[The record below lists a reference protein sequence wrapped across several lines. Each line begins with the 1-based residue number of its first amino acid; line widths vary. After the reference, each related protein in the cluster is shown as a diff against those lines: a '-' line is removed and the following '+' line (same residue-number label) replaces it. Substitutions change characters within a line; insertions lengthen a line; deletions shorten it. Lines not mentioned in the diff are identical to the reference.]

1 MRPDVH
7 THDQARQEAG
17 GSSALAL
24 RLRARR
30 DALPTRQY
38 EWLGLH
44 LVLIQAG
51 PMSPHEWESQSPT
64 WHDIRQIR
72 QMWAEPLVVRASYLD
87 DARRAVDCGADAIV
101 VSNHGGRQLENT
113 PRHATFFPEIAA
125 AIGDSAEILLDS
137 GVHRGNDV
145 LKALALGARAVLV
158 GRSVVYGLAVAGADG
173 VSWVL
178 DLLRT
183 DMVRSMRLMGLTSVD
198 AVDASWVENICC
210 RTSLSSLAK

>member
-1 MRPDVH
+1 
-7 THDQARQEAG
+7 
-17 GSSALAL
+17 
-24 RLRARR
+24 
-30 DALPTRQY
+30 
-38 EWLGLH
+38 
-44 LVLIQAG
+44 
-51 PMSPHEWESQSPT
+51 
-64 WHDIRQIR
+64 
-72 QMWAEPLVVRASYLD
+72 MWGKPLVVKGILTAD

-101 VSNHGGRQLENT
+101 VSNHGGRQLESA
-113 PRHATFFPEIAA
+113 PATVHVLPEIAA

-137 GVHRGNDV
+137 GVRRGNDV

-198 AVDASWVENICC
+198 AADASWVENRCC
-210 RTSLSSLAK
+210 RTSLNSLAK